1 MKTFLS
7 VSAALIAVPVLAVVG
22 FSVLY
27 IGAAGSIDQRERA
40 CVSETGLSRYECS
53 QLVAAEIAEEAVKSQ
68 QELKESSGRL
78 ADEWQKLTR

>member
-7 VSAALIAVPVLAVVG
+7 VSAALIAVPTLAVIG
-22 FSVLY
+22 FGVLY
-27 IGAAGSIDQRERA
+27 VGSAGRIDQRERA
-40 CVSETGLSRYECS
+40 CVNETGLSRYQCS
-53 QLVAAEIAEEAVKSQ
+53 QIVAAEIAEEAAKSQ